1 MNIAERLKEIQ
12 TKLPDN
18 IKLIAISKTKTKE
31 DILEAYNTGHIDF
44 GENRVA
50 ELQDKYNSLSKN
62 IHWHFIGHL
71 QSKKV
76 KTIAPFVSLIHAVDS
91 FKLLEIINKEAKK
104 NNRTID
110 CLLQFHIARETSKY
124 GLSLPQAN
132 DFLNSEEFINLKNVR
147 IVGVMGMATFTNDE
161 KIVRAEFKSLKKIF
175 TTLKENYFEDKSYFR
190 EISMGM
196 SNDFL
201 IAIEEGSTMVRIG
214 SKIFGR
220 RN

>member
-12 TKLPDN
+12 SKLPDDV
-18 IKLIAISKTKTKE
+18 KLIAISKTKTKE

-44 GENRVA
+44 GENRAA
-50 ELQDKYNSLSKN
+50 ELQDKYNNLPKD

-76 KTIAPFVSLIHAVDS
+76 KTIAPFVSLIHAIDS
-91 FKLLEIINKEAKK
+91 FKLLEIVNKEAKK

-124 GLSLPQAN
+124 GLNLPQAN

-161 KIVRAEFKSLKKIF
+161 KVVRTEFKSLKKIF
-175 TTLKENYFEDKSYFR
+175 TSLKENYFKNKNYFK

-214 SKIFGR
+214 SKIFGG